1 MGRPTARAL
10 ALLLITLAFGFCVPD
25 RAAAETLA
33 TPLRIVDADPA
44 HTTPACD
51 AASGDE
57 LGLPR
62 SKTTHATV
70 PVHAVEGAALDP
82 TPVAP
87 GFPASAGCA
96 SRRPPD
102 VPVLLSLRPL

>member
-10 ALLLITLAFGFCVPD
+10 SLLLITLAFGFCVPAG
-25 RAAAETLA
+25 AAAETLA
-33 TPLRIVDADPA
+33 TPLRIVDADHA

-70 PVHAVEGAALDP
+70 AVHAVEGAALHP
-82 TPVAP
+82 TPVATVSP
-87 GFPASAGCA
+87 PSAGCV
-96 SRRPPD
+96 SRISRD
-102 VPVLLSLRPL
+102 VPVSRAPPLV